1 MPIDPGLRALID
13 RQQAAGFPGLAGS
26 EMHAT
31 IKISA
36 QLLNEA
42 VSGFLAAKAAPIRSV
57 TVFPHVGNR
66 IDVRVETAKPF
77 IPAITLTLVVDRQP
91 QLPADPV
98 LVLRFTGA
106 AAMLRLAGPMLS
118 GFLPPGIRL
127 DGDRLLVDLRAVLQP
142 YDPGGLLAFAREIEV
157 ATLDGALVLFIHAG
171 VGS

>member
-42 VSGFLAAKAAPIRSV
+42 VSGLLAAKPTPIRSL
-57 TVFPHVGNR
+57 TVSPHADNR
-66 IDVRVETAKPF
+66 IDVRVDVAKAF
-77 IPAITLTLVVDRQP
+77 IPTLNLTLVVDRPP

-98 LVLRFTGA
+98 LVLRFTSGA
-106 AAMLRLAGPMLS
+106 GMLRLAGPMLS
-118 GFLPPGIRL
+118 AFLPPGIRL
-127 DGDRLLVDLRAVLQP
+127 DGDRLLVDLRAILQP
-142 YDPGGLLAFAREIEV
+142 YDPGRIFELAREIEV
-157 ATLDGALVLFIHAG
+157 ATIDGAMVLFVHAS
-171 VGS
+171 VKS